1 MEFHRLS
8 QGQIGDISNDSAVL
22 HSGQGR
28 EIHTLEGMEGTGH
41 HFLRSGT
48 GNHIAIEE
56 ENHIFR
62 IRITGITHAVQKIH
76 LSIGTVLIDR
86 LLGSGDYNGL
96 SGILHH
102 VA

>member
-48 GNHIAIEE
+48 GNYIAVKEK
-56 ENHIFR
+56 NHIFR
-62 IRITGITHAVQKIH
+62 IRVTGVAHTVQKIH
-76 LSIGTVLIDR
+76 LGIGTILING
-86 LLGSGDYNGL
+86 LLRAGDDNRL
-96 SGILHH
+96 SGILYHI
-102 VA
+102 A